1 MATLAFDAPDSGVW
15 EQDGAHSPR
24 PATRFMQE
32 AFRDGFVKGF
42 QTGTACYGL
51 MLDHLEPYFINGF
64 LYHKAVIVG
73 APKNAKGPPPKIVF
87 KLMCLLHPAIRRRL
101 KTAATVLQ
109 EKPWRGH
116 LQNWDTVLK
125 PQATQNHLALQAKDI
140 AALSDTELADHIA
153 ECFENSKRMAFVHH
167 IYTMSCSVPVG
178 DFMACTQ
185 EWTGL
190 PPSEIAQ
197 ALRGSTPISSGVT
210 DEYLAALQAI
220 AGDHDAIRILAGP
233 GQPDDI
239 LQRLRGLNN
248 AAGQRIKA
256 YLDLVSH
263 RVIGGY
269 DISCI
274 TAIETPQVLVQALKW
289 KYTADHEAKAT
300 ELVARQTAK
309 IRDAVP
315 QPHRA
320 MFDELLAEA
329 RLINRLRDERG
340 YWSDLWASG
349 LARRAMLE
357 AGRRL
362 MAQGKV
368 QQAEHLL
375 DATCTE
381 VRALLTGSGK
391 TRAPDAQELQQRH
404 QYRVSVSDSVV
415 PPCLNG
421 PAAPPPPAEW
431 FPQDTRRVMRATGIF
446 MSHLFAAGT
455 ERSDAKTIRGIS
467 VSSGVYQGRARV
479 IANMDDL
486 NLIQKGEVL
495 VTRSTSAAFNYVL
508 PLVGAI
514 VTDRGGIMSH
524 AAIVAREFGLPG
536 VVGCKVACE
545 SIPDGAMVRVDAD
558 NAQVTILS

>member
-1 MATLAFDAPDSGVW
+1 MTTLAFDAPDSGVW

-24 PATRFMQE
+24 PATRFLQE
-32 AFRDGFVKGF
+32 AFGDGFVKGF
-42 QTGTACYGL
+42 QGGTACYGL
-51 MLDHLEPYFINGF
+51 MLDHLEPFYINGF

-116 LQNWDTVLK
+116 LNHWDTVLK
-125 PQATQNHLALQAKDI
+125 PESTRTHLALQAKDI
-140 AALSDTELADHIA
+140 AALSDTELADHIL
-153 ECFENSKRMAFVHH
+153 ECFENYKRMAFVHH
-167 IYTMSCSVPVG
+167 IYTMSCAVPVG

-185 EWTGL
+185 QWSGL

-197 ALRGSTPISSGVT
+197 ALRGSSPISSGVT
-210 DEYLAALQAI
+210 DEYLAALRAI
-220 AGDHDAIRILAGP
+220 AGDDDAIRILAQPGP
-233 GQPDDI
+233 PDDI

-248 AAGQRIKA
+248 PTGQAIRA

-263 RVIGGY
+263 RVMGGY
-269 DISCI
+269 DISCL
-274 TAIETPQVLVQALKW
+274 TAIETPQVLVHALQW
-289 KYTADHEAKAT
+289 KYTADHEANAT
-300 ELVARQTAK
+300 ELVLLQTAK
-309 IRDAVP
+309 IRNAVP
-315 QPHRA
+315 AQHRA
-320 MFDELLAEA
+320 LFDELLAEA

-349 LARRAMLE
+349 LARRAMRE

-362 MAQGKV
+362 LAQGKV
-368 QQAEHLL
+368 HQAEHLL
-375 DATCTE
+375 DATCAEART
-381 VRALLTGSGK
+381 LLTGGGE
-391 TRAPDAQELQQRH
+391 APPPDAQELQQRH
-404 QYRVSVSDSVV
+404 QFRVSVSDSVA
-415 PPCLNG
+415 PTCLNG

-431 FPQDTRRVMRATGIF
+431 FPQKAQRVVRATDVF
-446 MSHLFAAGT
+446 MAHLFAAGT
-455 ERSDAKTIRGIS
+455 EKSDAKTIRGIS

-479 IANMDDL
+479 IENIDDL

-495 VTRSTSAAFNYVL
+495 VTRSTSAAFNYAL